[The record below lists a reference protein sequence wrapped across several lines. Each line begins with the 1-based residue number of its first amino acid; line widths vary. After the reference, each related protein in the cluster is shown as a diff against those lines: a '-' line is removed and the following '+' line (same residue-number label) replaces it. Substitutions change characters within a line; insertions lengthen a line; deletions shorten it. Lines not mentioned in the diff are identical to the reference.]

1 MKTVYTDATEEY
13 RALRGSCGLL
23 DHEGTGLVVVSGPEA
38 AAFLGRVS
46 TRTVDF
52 LLEGQSSSAL
62 LLTESGA
69 VLAEVL
75 IHCRGGS
82 YLVEIWPAQ
91 APPARAH
98 LAAVAENFPGVTVD
112 DLTESSAVVGLEGP
126 DSFRIAGGYL
136 PFPISSMAYRSFVT
150 TSWGDGVPLLVS
162 RTGVTGEY
170 GYKLQIPAEHAE
182 ALRAELLAAG
192 AVACGLDA
200 VDICRMEMRF
210 VNLEGEGADDA
221 LTPFHFGLQWMVDF
235 DHEFIG
241 RQALLA
247 LWESGMDILPV
258 CWVAESEAGPDLPPS
273 SGLPLTVGGTPIGRI
288 AHAVHS
294 PSLGRVIGTARV
306 DRAVAGS
313 GLSYELGST
322 GRTVRTVSAPFLVA
336 TSFGIP
342 LE

>member
-23 DHEGTGLVVVSGPEA
+23 DHEGTGLVMVSGPEA

-62 LLTESGA
+62 LLTDAGA

-75 IHCRGGS
+75 IHCRSGS
-82 YLVEIWPAQ
+82 YLMEIWPAQ
-91 APPARAH
+91 APQARAH
-98 LAAVAENFPGVTVD
+98 LAAVAGNFPGVTVD
-112 DLTESSAVVGLEGP
+112 DVTEAYAVFGLEGP
-126 DSFRIAGGYL
+126 DAFRIAGGYL

-150 TSWGDGVPLLVS
+150 ASWGDGVPLLVS

-170 GYKLQIPAEHAE
+170 GYKLQVPAEHAD
-182 ALRAELLAAG
+182 ALRTELLAAG

-210 VNLEGEGADDA
+210 VNLEGEGGTA

-241 RQALLA
+241 REALLA
-247 LWESGMDILPV
+247 LWESGMDTLPV
-258 CWVAESEAGPDLPPS
+258 CWVAETESGTDIPPS
-273 SGLPLTVGGTPIGRI
+273 SGLTLTVGGTPVGQI

-294 PSLGRVIGTARV
+294 PSLGRLIGTARV
-306 DRAVAGS
+306 NQAVAGS
-313 GLSYELGST
+313 GLSYELGTT